1 MSVRCCKRS
10 GRVPITDPGQRR
22 WQRHDER
29 ATVTDLS
36 QPYAICSDLQ
46 AGRSAGTITGL
57 IVKMTYAKKPNWS
70 SFSRKGLDEKGLLR
84 YN

>member
-10 GRVPITDPGQRR
+10 GRVPIADPGQRR

-29 ATVTDLS
+29 ATVTDLN
-36 QPYAICSDLQ
+36 QPEAICSDLH
-46 AGRSAGTITGL
+46 ADRSVNTIASL
-57 IVKMTYAKKPNWS
+57 IVKMIYAKKPNWS
-70 SFSRKGLDEKGLLR
+70 SFFGKGLDERGLLR